1 MGAIVATYEVITDKG
16 IPITDSILLYCN
28 NMSNIHLVRNSV
40 IHGRMKH
47 IEVHYHFIRER
58 VQAGDVDLL
67 HINTNLSVADIFT
80 KVLGVNML
88 KKFMTDLGLTI
99 AALLSLRWSTTQYN
113 IVQRNSRSVDR
124 SIEATKGS

>member
-1 MGAIVATYEVITDKG
+1 MFNGLDSKNTFTLG
-16 IPITDSILLYCN
+16 IPIKDLILLYCN
-28 NMSNIHLVRNSV
+28 NMSSIHLARNPV
-40 IHGRMKH
+40 IHGRTKH

-99 AALLSLRWSTTQYN
+99 AALLSLRWRTTQYN
-113 IVQRNSRSVDR
+113 IVQRNSRSVDQ